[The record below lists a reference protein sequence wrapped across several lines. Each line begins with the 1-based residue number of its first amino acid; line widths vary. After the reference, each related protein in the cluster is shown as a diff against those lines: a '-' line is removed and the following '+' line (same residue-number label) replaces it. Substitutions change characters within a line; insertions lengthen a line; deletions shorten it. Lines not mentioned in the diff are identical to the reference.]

1 MTTNTAKLLGRKH
14 GYSIVKVD
22 DTIGFNNYVV
32 VNEQSKDYYEISM
45 AKRLSINESI
55 DTDIFYTIKKNGYDV
70 IKEDIYTVLPY
81 IVVKDMINE
90 VEEYVDQHSNDEVI
104 DYLSDTLE
112 SLGHTPRHVIHYDDV
127 EETLDY
133 EFLLI
138 IAGSLDTIYV
148 SVEKNGDIFI
158 VEDVDER
165 HFVGNM
171 ENPESVTKFLG
182 NYLHDLDYVNAMVNE
197 DRINEAINESFNQIY
212 GVVLDNGTNKI
223 YDKKTLEECGF
234 VDRKNN
240 VYKLNE
246 ELSQY
251 GRETI
256 KLITEE
262 YEVRTL
268 LSEEVDE
275 TIMSSKSFEMFKELF
290 LDKPIKISNE
300 NFDGEVVITNPEFK
314 MMTWIGEPRPTVK
327 FDISFTKINQLRNL
341 IPNEDDT
348 VFDFNENPELK
359 NILHSLTNLMGIDS
373 TVLYGVRQSIEG
385 SIKKKLKYFGLTEL
399 NPSVKGMKVNF

>member
-1 MTTNTAKLLGRKH
+1 MTTNSAKLLGRKH

-22 DTIGFNNYVV
+22 DTIGFNNYVI
-32 VNEQSKDYYEISM
+32 VNEESKDYYEISM

-90 VEEYVDQHSNDEVI
+90 VEEYVDHSHNDEVI
-104 DYLSDTLE
+104 DFLSDTLE

-148 SVEKNGDIFI
+148 SVENNGDIFV

-197 DRINEAINESFNQIY
+197 DLINEAINESFNQIY
-212 GVVLDNGTNKI
+212 GVVTDNGTNKI

-240 VYKLNE
+240 IYKLSE

-275 TIMSSKSFEMFKELF
+275 TVMNSKSFEMFKELF
-290 LDKPIKISNE
+290 LDKPIKINNE
-300 NFDGEVVITNPEFK
+300 NFDGEIVITKPEFK
-314 MMTWIGEPRPTVK
+314 MMTWIGEPHPTVK
-327 FDISFTKINQLRNL
+327 IDISITNLNTLKNL
-341 IPNEDDT
+341 IPGEDDT
-348 VFDFNENPELK
+348 VFDFNESPELK

-385 SIKKKLKYFGLTEL
+385 SIKKKLKYFGLGEL
-399 NPSVKGMKVNF
+399 NPSIRGVKVSF